1 MVENAGSG
9 VLVWQVG
16 RRRRRLEK
24 GFQGFICM
32 VRLPEEKKK
41 KKKKL
46 ERQRLFPERVIVVY
60 FKIISCKKYG
70 RNQHPLPDVMSSSY
84 YDHLIY
90 LLLLLLLNTELA
102 SDLKVLMCLSP
113 VKRKD
118 FKETSQMKW
127 HTSRVW
133 ISCFPVSWGRCERKL
148 HISLI
153 QKSTK
158 AFKQEWQSSLSNV
171 WGPCRDED

>member
-1 MVENAGSG
+1 
-9 VLVWQVG
+9 
-16 RRRRRLEK
+16 
-24 GFQGFICM
+24 M
-32 VRLPEEKKK
+32 VRLPEGGKK

-84 YDHLIY
+84 YDHLMY

-113 VKRKD
+113 AKWKD
-118 FKETSQMKW
+118 FKETSQMK
-127 HTSRVW
+127 
-133 ISCFPVSWGRCERKL
+133 
-148 HISLI
+148 
-153 QKSTK
+153 
-158 AFKQEWQSSLSNV
+158 
-171 WGPCRDED
+171 